1 MKSEVLQAKV
11 VPVLLLAV
19 AFSAASHHGR
29 AQAASKSQSASSDEA
44 VSQRANRLLQQ
55 MTVEEK
61 VGQLT
66 QYFKF
71 GTNPAMEKQIAAG
84 QVGSLLFVTDPAEIN
99 RQQKLAVEGSRLHIP
114 LIFGLDVIHGFK
126 TIFPVPIA
134 MAASWD
140 PAMIEKAQ
148 GIAAAEARSAGIHWT
163 FGPMV
168 DIARD
173 PRWGRMVE
181 GAGEDPYLGSAVAR
195 AQVRG
200 FQGGYLGA
208 PNHIVACAKHYAG
221 YGAAEGGRDYDS
233 ADISDDQL
241 YNVYLPPFHSA
252 VQAGSGTLMSA
263 YMDLNGVP
271 ATGNR
276 WLLHDVLRNQWKFKG
291 FVVSDANAVKSLEV
305 HGFAKDAADAA
316 VRALSA
322 GVNMEMALGD
332 SAYAKHLAQAL
343 KDGRV
348 TSAQIDDAVRPILET
363 KIRLGL
369 FEHPY
374 VDVSAAR
381 QNWQDPEHKTEA
393 RIAGERSAV
402 LLRNEGDLLPLK
414 AESYQRV
421 AVLGPLADSR
431 RDVTGSW
438 AFANDTNE
446 SVSVLEGLR
455 KTVPK
460 VDFKYAPGVQI
471 ARQIPSPFANFFGPK
486 PATPWSR
493 EQADAEIAKAVD
505 LAKDSDAAVM
515 VLGEAQDMSGEA
527 ASRSMLDL
535 PGREQELLEAVV
547 ATGKPVVLVLLNGR
561 PLNIKWASQHVP
573 AILDA
578 WYPGAQGGEA
588 VANLLYGKAVP
599 GGKLPF
605 TWPRTSGQVP
615 IFLAHNTTHEPQNQ
629 GKRYWDEESTPL
641 FPFGFG
647 LSYTRFEYSNLR
659 VNNPGVKKGVPVNL
673 SVDVENAGD
682 LTADE
687 VVQLYIH
694 QKYGTSSRPVREL
707 KGFERISLAPHEKKT
722 IEFTLTPGDLT
733 YWSSATHSW
742 LQDEAPFDV
751 WAGGD
756 STATLHGNFTVSQ

>member
-1 MKSEVLQAKV
+1 MKNEALHLKLGPALVLAAM
-11 VPVLLLAV
+11 L
-19 AFSAASHHGR
+19 FSVSHSGD
-29 AQAASKSQSASSDEA
+29 AQSTTKSQGMATDA
-44 VSQRANRLLQQ
+44 AITQRANALLKQ

-66 QYFKF
+66 QYFKL
-71 GTNPAMEKQIAAG
+71 GPNPGMEKQIAAG
-84 QVGSLLFVTDPAEIN
+84 AVGSLLFVIDPAEIN
-99 RQQKLAVEGSRLHIP
+99 RLQKIAVEGSRLHIP

-148 GIAAAEARSAGIHWT
+148 GLAAAEARAAGIHWT

-173 PRWGRMVE
+173 PRWGRIVE

-200 FQGGYLGA
+200 FQGDYLGA

-252 VQAGSGTLMSA
+252 VEAGSGTLMSA

-271 ATGNR
+271 ATGNK
-276 WLLHDVLRNQWKFKG
+276 WLLHDVLRDQWKFKG

-305 HGFAKDAADAA
+305 HGFAKDAEDAA
-316 VRALSA
+316 VRALTA
-322 GVNMEMALGD
+322 GVNMEMAFGD

-343 KDGRV
+343 KQGRV
-348 TSAQIDDAVRPILET
+348 TSAQVDDAVRPILET
-363 KIRLGL
+363 KIKLGL

-374 VDVSAAR
+374 VDAAKAK
-381 QNWQDPEHKTEA
+381 QNWQEPEHKTEA

-402 LLRNEGDLLPLK
+402 LLRNQGNLLPLK
-414 AESYQRV
+414 ADSYQHV
-421 AVLGPLADSR
+421 AVIGPLADSQS
-431 RDVTGSW
+431 DIAGSW
-438 AFANDTNE
+438 AFANDANE
-446 SVSVLEGLR
+446 SVSVLAGLR
-455 KTVPK
+455 AAAPNVEFNFT
-460 VDFKYAPGVQI
+460 PGVQI
-471 ARQIPSPFANFFGPK
+471 ARKIPSPFADFFGPK
-486 PATPWSR
+486 APKPWTR
-493 EQADAEIAKAVD
+493 EEADAEIAKAVQ
-505 LAKDSDAAVM
+505 LAKDSNIAVM

-527 ASRSMLDL
+527 ASRSLLDL
-535 PGREQELLEAVV
+535 PGREEELLEAVV
-547 ATGKPVVLVLLNGR
+547 STGKPVVLVLINGR
-561 PLNIKWASQHVP
+561 PLNLKWSSEHVP
-573 AILDA
+573 AILDV
-578 WYPGAQGGEA
+578 WFPGAQGGNA
-588 VANLLYGKAVP
+588 VANLLYGKVVP

-605 TWPRTSGQVP
+605 SWPRTSGQVP
-615 IFLAHNTTHEPQNQ
+615 IFYAHNTTHEPQNQ

-647 LSYTRFEYSNLR
+647 LSYARFEYSNLEAK
-659 VNNPGVKKGVPVNL
+659 NASVKTGQPVNV
-673 SVDVENAGD
+673 SVEVENKGD
-682 LTADE
+682 VTGDE

-707 KGFERISLAPHEKKT
+707 KGFERVSLAPHEKKS
-722 IEFTLTPGDLT
+722 IEFMLTPRDLT

-742 LQDEAPFDV
+742 VQDAAPFDV
-751 WAGGD
+751 WVGGD
-756 STATLHGNFTVSQ
+756 STAPLHGNFTVSQ